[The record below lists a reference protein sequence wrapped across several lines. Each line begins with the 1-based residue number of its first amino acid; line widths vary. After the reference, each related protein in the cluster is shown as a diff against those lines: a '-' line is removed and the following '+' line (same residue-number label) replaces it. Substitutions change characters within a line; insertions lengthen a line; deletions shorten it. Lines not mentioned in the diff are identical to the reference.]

1 MTTLAPVLFFAATAA
16 SFLLTGIIR
25 RYALRNAIL
34 DKPNERSLHTNP
46 TPRGGGLAIVAS
58 LLSSTIAL
66 HLMGRLSRET
76 MIALFGAIPIAAVGW
91 LDDKKG
97 VSPKVRFPIHI
108 LSALWA
114 LFWIGGMP
122 TLMLGSHVLTIGHII
137 GGLLAVIGIVW
148 ATNLYNFMDG
158 SDGIAGAEALTI
170 GLTGAMLLWTA
181 GAVGL
186 SLLSLATA
194 GAALGFLFWNWSP
207 AKIFMG
213 DVGSGTLGFWFAVLA
228 LGSERSMAVPA
239 TLWGLIAGVFVVDA
253 TLTVLRRAMR
263 REQLHVAHRTHGY
276 QRMVAA
282 GWTHRRV
289 ASAVIAINVAL
300 ALIAFVAQRIPELDY
315 LVVAAGFIMLFGVYI
330 LVERRSPMK

>member
-1 MTTLAPVLFFAATAA
+1 VTALAPALFLAATGV
-16 SFLLTGIIR
+16 SLILTGIIH

-46 TPRGGGLAIVAS
+46 TPRGGGLAIVVTLVA
-58 LLSSTIAL
+58 STIAL
-66 HLMGRLSRET
+66 HLLGKVSRET
-76 MIALFGAIPIAAVGW
+76 MIALFGTIPIALVGW

-97 VSPKVRFPIHI
+97 VSPQVRFPIHI

-122 TLMLGSHVLTIGHII
+122 TLMLGGQVFTLGHII
-137 GGLLAVIGIVW
+137 GGLLALVGIVW

-170 GLTGAMLLWTA
+170 GLTGAMLLWAA
-181 GAVGL
+181 GAEGL
-186 SLLSLATA
+186 SLLSLSTG

-207 AKIFMG
+207 ARIFMG
-213 DVGSGTLGFWFAVLA
+213 DVGSGALGFWFAALA
-228 LGSERSMAVPA
+228 LSSERSMAVPA

-253 TLTVLRRAMR
+253 TLTVVRRAMR
-263 REQLHVAHRTHGY
+263 REQLHVAHRTHAY

-282 GWTHRRV
+282 GWTHRHV
-289 ASAVIAINVAL
+289 AMAVIAINFVL
-300 ALIAFVAQRIPELDY
+300 GLLAFVAQRIPEYDY
-315 LVVAAGFIMLFGVYI
+315 LVVAAGFVMLFAIYA